1 LISENEKNVTATMT
15 TTSRNSF
22 VANVRTQAPRQLR
35 RDPTSTPRLSALK
48 APRAIDGS
56 TSILLVA
63 SLSPFREPE

>member
-1 LISENEKNVTATMT
+1 LISENEKNVTAMMT

-35 RDPTSTPRLSALK
+35 REPTSTPRLSALYT
-48 APRAIDGS
+48 PRAVDRS
-56 TSILLVA
+56 TSILLVP